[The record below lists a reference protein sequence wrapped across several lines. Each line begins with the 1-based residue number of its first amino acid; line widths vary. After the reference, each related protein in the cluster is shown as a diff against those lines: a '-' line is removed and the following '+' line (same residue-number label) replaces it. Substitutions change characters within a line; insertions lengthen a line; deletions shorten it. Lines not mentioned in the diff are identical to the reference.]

1 MLKIENLKIEFGKTK
16 SENIA
21 VENINLS
28 LAKGKALGIVGE
40 SGSGKSITALA
51 IIGLLPPKANITQGS
66 IEFEGVD
73 LLLLSKRERRKYR
86 GQKISMIFQEPM
98 TSLNPVMRCGKQVQ
112 ESIILNQQL
121 NKKQAK
127 ELTIELFEKVNLPRP
142 KEIYKSYPHQ
152 LSGGQK

>member
-1 MLKIENLKIEFGKTK
+1 LLKIENLKIEFGKTK

-66 IEFEGVD
+66 IEFEGV
-73 LLLLSKRERRKYR
+73 
-86 GQKISMIFQEPM
+86 
-98 TSLNPVMRCGKQVQ
+98 
-112 ESIILNQQL
+112 
-121 NKKQAK
+121 
-127 ELTIELFEKVNLPRP
+127 
-142 KEIYKSYPHQ
+142 
-152 LSGGQK
+152 